1 MDRLRTNGGTAGLVT
16 AALLALLFI
25 SFMSSGFDPQTAS
38 DPAKAIPVLAGR
50 PSLFALIGILA
61 VLASGFGLV
70 FTVGL
75 WWRLR
80 EPAPTRAYATFVLAL
95 VGLTGHALGALILW
109 RGGAAVVSAFARDQ
123 VAASHAWIAVG
134 AIDHGVNALGD
145 AFTGAS
151 ILVAGWAI
159 AATGALSPTLGW
171 YAVVTGVV
179 ILLQFLTNAP
189 ILFLAGIIL
198 AIVWL
203 AWAGS
208 QLRRTA

>member
-1 MDRLRTNGGTAGLVT
+1 MNRLQTNGGTAGLVT
-16 AALLALLFI
+16 AVLLALLFI
-25 SFMSSGFDPQTAS
+25 SFMSSGLDPQTSS
-38 DPAKAIPVLAGR
+38 DPAKAISILAGK

-70 FTVGL
+70 FTIGL
-75 WWRLR
+75 WSRLR
-80 EPAPTRAYATFVLAL
+80 EPAPTRASAALVLAV
-95 VGLTGHALGALILW
+95 VGLTGHALGALVLW
-109 RGGAAVVSAFARDQ
+109 RGGATIVSAFSRDQ
-123 VAASHAWIAVG
+123 VAASHAWIAVR
-134 AIDHGVNALGD
+134 AIDHGVNGLGD

-171 YAVVTGVV
+171 FGVVTGAVT
-179 ILLQFLTNAP
+179 LLQFLSMAP
-189 ILFLAGIIL
+189 ILFIVAIML

-208 QLRRTA
+208 QLRRAT

>member
-1 MDRLRTNGGTAGLVT
+1 
-16 AALLALLFI
+16 
-25 SFMSSGFDPQTAS
+25 
-38 DPAKAIPVLAGR
+38 
-50 PSLFALIGILA
+50 
-61 VLASGFGLV
+61 
-70 FTVGL
+70 
-75 WWRLR
+75 
-80 EPAPTRAYATFVLAL
+80 
-95 VGLTGHALGALILW
+95 
-109 RGGAAVVSAFARDQ
+109 
-123 VAASHAWIAVG
+123 
-134 AIDHGVNALGD
+134 VNALGD